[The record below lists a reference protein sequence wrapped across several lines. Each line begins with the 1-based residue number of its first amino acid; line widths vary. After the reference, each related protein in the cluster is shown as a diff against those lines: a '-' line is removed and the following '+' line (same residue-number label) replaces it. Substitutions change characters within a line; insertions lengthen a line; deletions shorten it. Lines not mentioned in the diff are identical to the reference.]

1 VPKCT
6 AAYMA
11 DVITTLEVGMK
22 APEFS
27 TLDSEGTNYSL
38 KELNDSGKT
47 VILYFYPKDNTPGC
61 TKQACDFRDEMGQ
74 LQRHDCIVLG
84 VSKDTAKSHDKFT
97 SKYDLNFPLLLD
109 EEREIH
115 IAYGV
120 WREKMNY
127 GRKFLG
133 CCRSTFVI
141 SPDGNLKWVGYNVRA
156 KGHVAKLLREL
167 EFE

>member
-1 VPKCT
+1 
-6 AAYMA
+6 
-11 DVITTLEVGMK
+11 
-22 APEFS
+22 
-27 TLDSEGTNYSL
+27 
-38 KELNDSGKT
+38 
-47 VILYFYPKDNTPGC
+47 
-61 TKQACDFRDEMGQ
+61 MGQ

>member
-1 VPKCT
+1 MPKCT

>member
-1 VPKCT
+1 MPKCT

-47 VILYFYPKDNTPGC
+47 VILYFYPKDSTPGC

>member
-1 VPKCT
+1 MPVI
-6 AAYMA
+6 AAANMT
-11 DVITTLEVGMK
+11 DEIITLEVGMK
-22 APEFS
+22 APLFS
-27 TLDSEGTNYSL
+27 ALDSEGKNYSL
-38 KELNDSGKT
+38 KELNDLGKT
-47 VILYFYPKDNTPGC
+47 VILYFYPKDSTPGC

-74 LQRHDCIVLG
+74 LQKHGYIVLG

-97 SKYDLNFPLLLD
+97 AKYDLNFPLLLD
-109 EEREIH
+109 EEKDIH
-115 IAYGV
+115 VAYGV